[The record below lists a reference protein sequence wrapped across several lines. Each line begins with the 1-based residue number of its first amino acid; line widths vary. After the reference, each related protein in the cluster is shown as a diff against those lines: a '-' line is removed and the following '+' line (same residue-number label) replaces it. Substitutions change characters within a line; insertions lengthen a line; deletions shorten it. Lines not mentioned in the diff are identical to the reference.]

1 MQRQDI
7 IIFSSDRHFVG
18 GITIG
23 DSEAKGRAEI

>member
-18 GITIG
+18 GINIG
-23 DSEAKGRAEI
+23 DSEAKERTEI